1 MAYLTFSTMNGLSHL
16 TTPYPNGSDATKLN
30 TVDIWLPASAP
41 HIDAVGESK
50 VWVVYIHGG
59 AWRDPEVD
67 SKSLVPAINVL
78 RNSSSRDSFAG
89 FAAINY
95 RLSSYPQHPR
105 DPSTPNDLSRNVH
118 HPTHVL
124 DVAHA
129 LLYLQEQY
137 QIDGCYM
144 LVGHSAGATMA
155 FQLHQS
161 LLPGKA
167 LPRPSSVLGIAG
179 IYNFES
185 FVESHS
191 GISAYKEIMDNAFP
205 EREIWDEAS
214 PHSSDRNKETL
225 WEHAPIVVIS
235 RSVDDELVEK
245 AQASLMLERARSI
258 PRATEKV
265 HFLEESG
272 AHDQIWSSGDIL
284 ASLVVKT
291 LGLFTDTSKHS

>member
-1 MAYLTFSTMNGLSHL
+1 MNGLSRL
-16 TTPYPNGSDATKLN
+16 TKPYPNGSDATKLN
-30 TVDIWLPASAP
+30 TVDIWLPEPTPAT
-41 HIDAVGESK
+41 DAAHRNK
-50 VWVVYIHGG
+50 VWVIYIHGG

-67 SKSLVPAINVL
+67 SKSFAPAINVL
-78 RNSSSRDSFAG
+78 RKSSSANSFAG

-105 DPSTPNDLSRNVH
+105 DPSSPDDPSRNVH

-137 QIDGCYM
+137 HIDGRYI

-161 LLPGKA
+161 LLLGKA
-167 LPRPSSVLGIAG
+167 LPKPSSVLGIAG

-191 GISAYKEIMDNAFP
+191 GISAYKEIMHNAFP
-205 EREIWDEAS
+205 ERKSWDEAA
-214 PHSSDRNKETL
+214 PYSSDRNKETL

-235 RSVDDELVEK
+235 RSEVDELVEK
-245 AQASLMLERARSI
+245 AQASFMFERARSM
-258 PRATEKV
+258 PKATEV
-265 HFLEESG
+265 HFLEASG

-291 LGLFTDTSKHS
+291 LGLLTTTPKDS